1 MSSVTLIITQGQ
13 QGADAGAD
21 QGEQD
26 VVALARRPP
35 GEHQAAVTR
44 FILTRFVF
52 SNHCFLDLYSY

>member
-21 QGEQD
+21 HGEQD

-35 GEHQAAVTR
+35 GEHQAAAACAAAADAGGAAGQAV
-44 FILTRFVF
+44 
-52 SNHCFLDLYSY
+52 HD